1 MNPRRRPVA
10 VVRRAELR
18 ELDVALEGLAHPA
31 ASATSPPDF
40 CLVHES
46 VAARFLELLK
56 QRVQRFYG
64 ADAQQSRQAA
74 GTRVAS

>member
-1 MNPRRRPVA
+1 MAIFLVGFPRLQWTHG
-10 VVRRAELR
+10 LR
-18 ELDVALEGLAHPA
+18 CLR
-31 ASATSPPDF
+31 PDF